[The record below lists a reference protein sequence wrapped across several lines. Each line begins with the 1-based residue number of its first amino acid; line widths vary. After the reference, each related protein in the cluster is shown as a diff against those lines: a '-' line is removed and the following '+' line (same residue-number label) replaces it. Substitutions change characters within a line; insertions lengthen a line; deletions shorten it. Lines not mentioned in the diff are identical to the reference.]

1 MQKNIGINI
10 HAYLSKILLLAA
22 LYILTAKLGLYL
34 AMPPGYVTII
44 WPPSGIALGMLLIYG
59 WRFWPGVMLGSLL
72 INCYVAGAYTPELG
86 LVGAKLI
93 IAFCIA
99 TGSTLQALAAYGMI
113 QRFIGLPLKLSTI
126 KELIL
131 ILFFS
136 APIACLIAAS
146 IGISTLYY
154 SGIIPAERILQ
165 SWLTWWLGDVL
176 GIILFLPIVLM
187 TPRKLNPIFWRG
199 TMLSNLPRLVFL
211 TIMIP
216 LALTLYGWKI
226 SYEHAYSIAHSEF
239 EFMTVESEMALS
251 KRLDF
256 YANALRGAK
265 GLFLSS
271 TNISRE
277 DWRNYVEA
285 INISSNYPGMN
296 GIGLIY
302 DVAAKEMPAF
312 LNKRQEF
319 KTEQFVIHPKTSGL
333 PFYIITYIEPLQN
346 NLAAVGLNIAFE
358 ENRRDAAERART
370 TGKPALSRNIT
381 LVQDEQKTPGFLL
394 LDPIY
399 NQSMPLNTANEKK
412 AAFLGWVYAPLL
424 ARNILSNLTQSQ
436 GQKFNLSV
444 YEIEKTGAKR
454 LIYSSGEIRKD
465 ASYSK
470 SKLIKVMQ
478 QNWLLVWDSTLAFE
492 EAGES
497 NIALFILLGG
507 LLFTGLFGILVLVI
521 SIQRKETI
529 EWMTS
534 DKRFLVPT
542 AVFIAV
548 ASASFMLYRTLEHRE
563 MEHIKALVT
572 QEANKLNILINAELR
587 EKLEALVQL
596 EKRWESAGGTPF
608 TLWKEDVRNYLN
620 NFSGLKTIEWVD
632 SSYHVR
638 WVEPIKGNEKVLGMN
653 ILFDK
658 KRETILKGAAEKSTP
673 ILSPPLNLIQGY
685 QAVLAYVPLK
695 TQGAFDGFIV
705 GIFSIEDLFE
715 GSTRGQ
721 IDDRYSIK
729 ISYDGKTYFEKNK
742 QIALRNMRLAMEA
755 DLKIYD
761 KTWQMQIMPTTT
773 LLQSQKTSLPFIIL
787 NSGIL
792 IALLSAFAVRLIF
805 VLRLKSV
812 YLEKA
817 FADLQ
822 VKKLE
827 LQAHQSALE
836 SLVEQRTQE
845 YLIARDEALLANK
858 EKSEFFSNISHE
870 LRTPMHAI
878 MSFAKLGIKNLEKNQ
893 PEKLTQY
900 LNNIYASGQRLTALI
915 NNLLD
920 ISKIE
925 AMELSYTF
933 LLDELKK
940 VIEYSLVELQSLT
953 QTKNINIAVHYH
965 TKDSIAVFDK
975 MRLIQVL
982 INLVSNAI
990 KFSEKDSTVT
1000 ISVSDAV
1007 LNHLRQEENQIECI
1021 RVSVENDGPCIPEN
1035 ELEKIFEKF
1044 VQSTATKTGAGGT
1057 GLGLSISKKIID
1069 AHGGL
1074 IWAENR
1080 SDRSGV
1086 VFHFQIPRNNTGL
1099 EKS

>member
-10 HAYLSKILLLAA
+10 HAYLSKVLLLAA
-22 LYILTAKLGLYL
+22 LYLLTGKLGLYL
-34 AMPPGYVTII
+34 AIPPGYATII

-72 INCYVAGAYTPELG
+72 INCYISGAYSPEFG
-86 LVGAKLI
+86 LIWERVI
-93 IAFCIA
+93 ISLCIA
-99 TGSTLQALAAYGMI
+99 IGSALQALAAYGMV
-113 QRFIGLPLKLSTI
+113 QKFIGLPLKLSTI

-131 ILFFS
+131 IFFCS
-136 APIACLIAAS
+136 APIACLIAS
-146 IGISTLYY
+146 TIGISTLYF
-154 SGIIPAERILQ
+154 SGIIPFENILY
-165 SWLTWWLGDVL
+165 SWLTWWMGDVL
-176 GIILFLPIVLM
+176 GIVLFLPISLM
-187 TPRKLNPIFWRG
+187 SPRKLNPIFWRG
-199 TMLSNLPRLVFL
+199 TTLNNMPRLVFL
-211 TIMIP
+211 TILIP
-216 LALTLYGWKI
+216 LVLTLYGWKI

-256 YANALRGAK
+256 YANALRGGK

-271 TNISRE
+271 PNISRE
-277 DWRNYVEA
+277 DWQNYVDA
-285 INISSNYPGMN
+285 INISGNYPGMN
-296 GIGLIY
+296 GIGIIY
-302 DVAAKEMPAF
+302 DVAAKEMPDF

-319 KTEQFVIHPKTSGL
+319 KTKKFAIHPQTSGL
-333 PFYIITYIEPLQN
+333 PFYIITYLEPLQN

-358 ENRRDAAERART
+358 ENRRDAAERARA
-370 TGKPALSRNIT
+370 TGKPALSRSIT
-381 LVQDEQKTPGFLL
+381 LVQDKQKTPGFLL

-399 NQSMPLNTANEKK
+399 NQSMPLNTVNERK

-424 ARNILSNLTQSQ
+424 ARNIFSKLTQSQ
-436 GQKFNLSV
+436 GNKFNLCV

-454 LIYSSGEIRKD
+454 LIYSSDAIRKD
-465 ASYSK
+465 APYSK
-470 SKLIKVMQ
+470 SKIIKVMQ

-497 NIALFILLGG
+497 NMALFILLGG

-529 EWMTS
+529 EWMTN
-534 DKRFLVPT
+534 DKRFLFPT

-563 MEHIKALVT
+563 MEHIKALVS
-572 QEANKLNILINAELR
+572 QEANKLNKLVNAELH
-587 EKLEALVQL
+587 EKLEDLIQL
-596 EKRWESAGGTPF
+596 GQRWESAGGTPF
-608 TLWKEDVRNYLN
+608 KLWEKDVSHYIDGS
-620 NFSGLKTIEWVD
+620 SGLKTVEWVD

-638 WVEPIKGNEKVLGMN
+638 WVEPLKGNEKAQGMN

-658 KRETILKGAAEKSTP
+658 KREEVLKGAAEKSTP
-673 ILSPPLNLIQGY
+673 TISPPLNLVQGY
-685 QAVLAYVPLK
+685 LGIIAYVPVK
-695 TQGAFDGFIV
+695 KQGVFDGFMV
-705 GIFSIEDLFE
+705 GIFSIIDLFE
-715 GSTRGQ
+715 SASREQ
-721 IDDRYSIK
+721 IDDNFSI
-729 ISYDGKTYFEKNK
+729 IIRYDGTAYFEKNTAT
-742 QIALRNMRLAMEA
+742 ALMSKSLTIEINLQT
-755 DLKIYD
+755 YD
-761 KTWQMQIMPTTT
+761 RTWHMQVMPTEQ
-773 LLQSQKTSLPFIIL
+773 LIQSQKTSLPFIIL
-787 NSGIL
+787 VSGIL

-817 FADLQ
+817 FSDLKL
-822 VKKLE
+822 KKLE
-827 LQAHQSALE
+827 LQQHQSTLE
-836 SLVEQRTQE
+836 SLVEKRTEE
-845 YLIARDEALLANK
+845 YLVARDEALLANK

-878 MSFAKLGIKNLEKNQ
+878 MSFAKLGVKNLEKNQ

-900 LNNIYASGQRLTALI
+900 LNNIYASGQRLTGLI

-925 AMELSYTF
+925 SLELSYTY
-933 LLDELKK
+933 LLDDLKN
-940 VIEYSLVELQSLT
+940 VIEYTLIELESLT
-953 QTKNINIAVHYH
+953 KTKNIKIAVHYR
-965 TKDSIAVFDK
+965 TKDSMAVFDK

-982 INLVSNAI
+982 INLISNAI
-990 KFSEKDSTVT
+990 KFSEQDTTVT

-1007 LNHLRQEENQIECI
+1007 PHHLKPEENQIECI

-1044 VQSTATKTGAGGT
+1044 VQSSATKTGAGGT

-1080 SDRSGV
+1080 ADKSGV
-1086 VFHFQIPRNNTGL
+1086 VFHFQIPKHNTALENN
-1099 EKS
+1099 